1 MARIYARRKG
11 RSGSSA
17 LPRSEHPAWAPEPKE
32 VEERVGKLSK
42 EGLSTAEIGLQLRD
56 SHGIPSVKLAT
67 GKAVAAM
74 VRDAGLAPDLPE
86 DLSNLMRKAVRLGEH
101 LESNHK
107 DVHNRRALQLTESKI
122 LRLVRYYKRNSV
134 LPDDWKYTLANAK
147 LLVG

>member
-1 MARIYARRKG
+1 MARIYSRSRG

-17 LPRSEHPAWAPEPKE
+17 LPRSEHPGWAPTPKK
-32 VEERVGKLSK
+32 VEARVLKLAKS
-42 EGLSTAEIGLQLRD
+42 GLSTAEIGTQLRD
-56 SHGIPSVKLAT
+56 AYGVPSVKLAT
-67 GKAVAAM
+67 GKAIATM

-101 LESNHK
+101 LESNRK

-122 LRLVRYYKRNSV
+122 LRLVRYYCDSGR
-134 LPDDWKYTLANAK
+134 LDADWKYSLANAK

>member
-1 MARIYARRKG
+1 M
-11 RSGSSA
+11 
-17 LPRSEHPAWAPEPKE
+17 
-32 VEERVGKLSK
+32 VGKLSK
-42 EGLSTAEIGLQLRD
+42 EGFSTAEIGLKLRD
-56 SHGIPSVKLAT
+56 SYGIPSVKLAT

-101 LESNHK
+101 LESNRK

>member
-1 MARIYARRKG
+1 MARIYSRHRG

-17 LPRSEHPAWAPEPKE
+17 LPRSEHPGWAPTPKK
-32 VEERVGKLSK
+32 VEAQVLKLAKS
-42 EGLSTAEIGLQLRD
+42 GLSTAEIGTQLRD
-56 SHGIPSVKLAT
+56 AYGVPSVKLAT
-67 GKAVAAM
+67 GKSISDLLHAA
-74 VRDAGLAPDLPE
+74 DAAPELPE
-86 DLSNLMRKAVRLGEH
+86 DLTNLMRRAVRLGEH
-101 LESNHK
+101 LERNTR